1 MDKLNHHENELIL
14 YNTEDGKTRL
24 ECRFQEDSLWLSL
37 NQLSDLFQRDKSV
50 ISKHL
55 KNIFEDEELEKN
67 SVVANHATTAADGKS
82 YQVDYYSLEAIFAV
96 GYNELLTHA
105 GKISAKQAKEKA
117 HLEYD
122 KFRKIID
129 LKPSQVDKDL
139 DAAIKQ
145 ISSKKKKWWRRNLKY
160 IQNTKTLAWSG
171 WIRYLKAGVT
181 LYLRDV
187 LVETMVGFGMT
198 MPLQKAS

>member
-1 MDKLNHHENELIL
+1 MDELNHHENELIL

-82 YQVDYYSLEAIFAV
+82 YQVDYYSLE
-96 GYNELLTHA
+96 
-105 GKISAKQAKEKA
+105 
-117 HLEYD
+117 YD

-129 LKPSQVDKDL
+129 PKPSQVDKDL
-139 DAAIKQ
+139 DAVIKHC
-145 ISSKKKKWWRRNLKY
+145 L
-160 IQNTKTLAWSG
+160 
-171 WIRYLKAGVT
+171 
-181 LYLRDV
+181 LYTSPSPRDR
-187 LVETMVGFGMT
+187 G
-198 MPLQKAS
+198 

>member
-1 MDKLNHHENELIL
+1 MDEPNHHENELIL

-37 NQLSDLFQRDKSV
+37 NQLSDLFK
-50 ISKHL
+50 
-55 KNIFEDEELEKN
+55 DEELEKS
-67 SVVANHATTAADGKS
+67 SVIANHATTAADGKS

-96 GYNELLTHA
+96 GYRELLTHA

-117 HLEYD
+117 HLEYY

-145 ISSKKKKWWRRNLKY
+145 ISSKKKK
-160 IQNTKTLAWSG
+160 
-171 WIRYLKAGVT
+171 
-181 LYLRDV
+181 
-187 LVETMVGFGMT
+187 
-198 MPLQKAS
+198 

>member
-145 ISSKKKKWWRRNLKY
+145 ISSKKKK
-160 IQNTKTLAWSG
+160 
-171 WIRYLKAGVT
+171 
-181 LYLRDV
+181 
-187 LVETMVGFGMT
+187 
-198 MPLQKAS
+198 